1 MFRYM
6 EGYNFVCTLHILNV
20 IRLVGRV
27 TRNGIYLVTH
37 KTLFGEKKLNGKY
50 HGEKLTLGVAHC
62 NLMSLK
68 MTRFALLRHLHLPSV
83 I

>member
-37 KTLFGEKKLNGKY
+37 KTLFGGKKTQLKIPR
-50 HGEKLTLGVAHC
+50 GEVNTRC
-62 NLMSLK
+62 CSL
-68 MTRFALLRHLHLPSV
+68 
-83 I
+83 